1 MNAQII
7 TTPNGERMVLL
18 PEADYQRLVAA
29 AEDAVDLAAVKDFR
43 KALAAGE
50 EELLPDAMVARL
62 LDGESPI
69 RVWREHRGL
78 SVTELAAK
86 AGLSQPYLS
95 QIEKGTRRASATL
108 LEALAMA
115 LRVSPDELT

>member
-43 KALAAGE
+43 DALTAGE
-50 EELLPDAMVARL
+50 EELLPDGMVARL
-62 LDGESPI
+62 LEGENPI

-95 QIEKGTRRASATL
+95 QIESGARRANATL
-108 LEALAMA
+108 TGALAVA
-115 LRVSPDELT
+115 LSVSADELT